1 MTRSQLKVK
10 KKKGIEDSLEDMS
23 TMITFKVNAG
33 ANQIIYQESVKFSF
47 YISGV
52 GKVVD
57 IKIPV
62 KWFRTERGTW
72 LDY

>member
-1 MTRSQLKVK
+1 
-10 KKKGIEDSLEDMS
+10 MS